1 MRTRR
6 HARADTDPSPGT
18 RQARPKFCSG
28 VRSLAQALL
37 VMRALA
43 KEFEELVGSSED
55 EGRDDRP
62 EDPRMRQTR
71 DSQFRPG
78 IVQLSRGVA

>member
-1 MRTRR
+1 M
-6 HARADTDPSPGT
+6 
-18 RQARPKFCSG
+18 
-28 VRSLAQALL
+28 AQALL